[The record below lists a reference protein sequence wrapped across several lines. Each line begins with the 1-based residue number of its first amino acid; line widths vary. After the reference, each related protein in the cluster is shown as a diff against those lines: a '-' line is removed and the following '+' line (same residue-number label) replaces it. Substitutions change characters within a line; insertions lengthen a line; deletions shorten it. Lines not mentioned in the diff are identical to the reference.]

1 MAYFA
6 VLYTYSTDAA
16 ALDAVRPQ
24 HREYLGS
31 LDELVAS
38 GPLVGTDPGRA
49 LLLFRGD
56 SLGTVESLVR
66 RDPFQAAGLVV
77 EHEVLPWNPVLGVF
91 AQ

>member
-6 VLYTYSTDAA
+6 VFYTYSTDTES
-16 ALDAVRPQ
+16 LDQLRPK

-49 LLLFRGD
+49 LLLFRAD
-56 SLGTVESLVR
+56 DLAS
-66 RDPFQAAGLVV
+66 
-77 EHEVLPWNPVLGVF
+77 
-91 AQ
+91 